1 MVSILKKSPDVDD
14 VKDLIKNH
22 SARWNDFAMALRVDE
37 DTRSSLLQDVK
48 LGSIGKLDHILRKWY
63 EAQPSEVT
71 WEKFLEALDSME
83 LRRTANEMKRFLK
96 EPSTIEK
103 YSKYPDF
110 EF

>member
-14 VKDLIKNH
+14 VKDLIRNH
-22 SARWNDFAMALRVDE
+22 SAKWNDFAMELRVDE
-37 DTRSSLLQDVK
+37 DTRRSLLHDVK
-48 LGSIGKLDHILRKWY
+48 LENNGKLDHILRKWY

-71 WEKFLEALDSME
+71 WEKVLGVLNSME
-83 LRRTANEMKRFLK
+83 LRSTANEMKRFLK
-96 EPSTIEK
+96 KPSTIEK